1 MFGIAMQ
8 LLTAVTLAVAI
19 LLNSTGNH
27 SLENYVL
34 FLSAL
39 FLLASVA
46 ASLIPGE
53 SSPNSKAPPAEVA
66 TPPPPPNRRKG
77 FVPANEP
84 SAQQPAQNAG
94 EIRGFTF

>member
-1 MFGIAMQ
+1 MFGLAMQ
-8 LLTAVTLAVAI
+8 LLAAVTLAIAI

-27 SLENYVL
+27 NAENYVL

-39 FLLASVA
+39 FLLVSVA

-66 TPPPPPNRRKG
+66 PPPPPNRRKG

-84 SAQQPAQNAG
+84 SAQPAQNTG

>member
-46 ASLIPGE
+46 TALIPGE
-53 SSPNSKAPPAEVA
+53 GSPNHKQPPAEA
-66 TPPPPPNRRKG
+66 APPPPPTNRRKG
-77 FVPANEP
+77 FVPAQEP
-84 SAQQPAQNAG
+84 DAQPTQNAS

>member
-53 SSPNSKAPPAEVA
+53 LSPNSKAPPAEVA
-66 TPPPPPNRRKG
+66 PPPPPNRRKG